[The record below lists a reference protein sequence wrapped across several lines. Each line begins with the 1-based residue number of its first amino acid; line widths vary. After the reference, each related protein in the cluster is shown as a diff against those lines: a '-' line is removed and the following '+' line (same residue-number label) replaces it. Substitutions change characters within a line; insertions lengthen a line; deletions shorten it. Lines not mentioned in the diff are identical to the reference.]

1 MPNDPGPETPRQPLP
16 PRVVPVYPARVVA
29 PASSGSVFG
38 RVLLILVLL
47 GSLGL
52 NVALI
57 CGGILL
63 RNIAGS
69 DTEDSN
75 LREQIV
81 GGAATAADKV
91 AIVRID
97 GTIIETQ
104 LGFAHRQIEEAQT
117 DGAVKAVVVRI
128 DSPGGTITA
137 SDDLYRRLVRLRDGS
152 PPKSLHGATP
162 RKPLVVSMGSLAAS
176 GGYYV
181 AMPAS
186 EPLDSAAKKIYA
198 ERTTITGSIGVYAA
212 FPNVEDLARRHGVA
226 LEMVRAG
233 DVKGS
238 GSLFYRMTPQERQP
252 WADMVSHAY
261 QQFIEVVET
270 GRPKLQGKLTT
281 ELFPPKTIPVMDERG
296 NPVKDE
302 AGQVKTTT
310 YTRKLADGGIFT
322 SDEALQWGLIDAIG
336 TIEDAAAEAARQA
349 QLRSFRIVRYERPPT
364 LLSLLTG
371 AQAAAKTPDFG
382 RLAGALG
389 PRLWYLAPGAELSA
403 LMSAAGRE

>member
-1 MPNDPGPETPRQPLP
+1 MDSGSDTPRAPLP
-16 PRVVPVYPARVVA
+16 PRVVPVYVP
-29 PASSGSVFG
+29 PMPPPPGGSGLG
-38 RVLLILVLL
+38 RVLLIMVLL
-47 GSLGL
+47 GSLAL
-52 NVALI
+52 NVLLI
-57 CGGILL
+57 CGGYFL
-63 RNIAGS
+63 RSLTAS
-69 DTEDSN
+69 DTESAN
-75 LREQIV
+75 LRERV
-81 GGAATAADKV
+81 VAGSPSAADKV

-104 LGFAHRQIEEAQT
+104 LGFAHRQIEDAQ
-117 DGAVKAVVVRI
+117 DDDAVKAVVVRI

-152 PPKSLHGATP
+152 PAQSPHGKSP

-186 EPLDSAAKKIYA
+186 EPFDVAAKKIFA

-212 FPNVEDLARRHGVA
+212 FPNVEDLARKNGVS
-226 LEMVRAG
+226 LEMIRAG

-261 QQFIEVVET
+261 QQFIEVVEL
-270 GRPKLQGKLTT
+270 GRPKLQGRLTA
-281 ELFPPKTIPVMDERG
+281 ELFPPKTIPVVDDRG

-302 AGQVKTTT
+302 GGQVKTTT

-322 SDEALQWGLIDAIG
+322 ADEALQWGLIDAIG
-336 TIEDAAAEAARQA
+336 TLEDAAAEAARQA
-349 QLRSFRIVRYERPPT
+349 QLRTYRVIRYERPPT
-364 LLSLLTG
+364 LMSLLIG
-371 AQAAAKTPDFG
+371 SSSARAPNFG
-382 RLAGALG
+382 RLAGVLS

-403 LMSAAGRE
+403 LMNAAAGDSH